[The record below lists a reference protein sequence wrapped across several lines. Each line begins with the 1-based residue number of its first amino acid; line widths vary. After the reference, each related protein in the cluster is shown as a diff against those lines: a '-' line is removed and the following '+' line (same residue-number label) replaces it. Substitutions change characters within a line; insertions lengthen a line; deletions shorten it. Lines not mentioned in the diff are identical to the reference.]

1 MKKQELITAKN
12 LLLVICFFNIAL
24 IIGALF
30 ENKENLLQWQQI
42 ALLGLAYAA
51 YKAIR
56 VFNTLTEKEPLPLFM
71 VFFGGVAFA
80 LIEGLT
86 LLLEEQCRLSTS
98 STIFLLEGLVGTLL
112 AIQQKIKNPA

>member
-1 MKKQELITAKN
+1 MKTQKLITVRN
-12 LLLVICFFNIAL
+12 LLLVICILNIAL

-71 VFFGGVAFA
+71 AFFGGVAFA

-86 LLLEEQCRLSTS
+86 LLLEERCSFSMTS
-98 STIFLLEGLVGTLL
+98 SILLIEGLVGTLL
-112 AIQQKIKNPA
+112 IIQQKIKNPA

>member
-1 MKKQELITAKN
+1 MKTQKLITAKN

-24 IIGALF
+24 IIGAIF
-30 ENKENLLQWQQI
+30 ENKEDLLQWQQI
-42 ALLGLAYAA
+42 ALWVLAYAA
-51 YKAIR
+51 YTAIR
-56 VFNTLTEKEPLPLFM
+56 VFNTLTEKEVIPLFM